1 MDHGY
6 IVPKGI
12 NILELLWADVQPNKI
27 AGMLLRAPATLSA
40 QISTLTT
47 MQGAAST
54 STQAPASLFALHT
67 QQLQNAAEDTPRSVS
82 DPGEQYAASHGIAI
96 HMQAFIDKNTNNVL
110 ASIGVSADDEQGL
123 WDAMNEKPQSFW
135 DGMVRMM
142 EPDMFGSADP
152 HLWRLVLGKRAR
164 FRYFESESGRST
176 KINAF

>member
-135 DGMVRMM
+135 DDMVRMM

-152 HLWRLVLGKRAR
+152 HL
-164 FRYFESESGRST
+164 
-176 KINAF
+176 